1 MFIFSNLFTAV
12 ASLLDMAITL
22 YIWAV
27 IIRVIISWVNPD
39 PYNQFVQIF
48 VKITEPTLGRIRRFI
63 PPLGGIDISP
73 MVLIIGLYF
82 AKSFFVNTFQ
92 DLAGALR

>member
-1 MFIFSNLFTAV
+1 MFIFSNLFTAI

-39 PYNQFVQIF
+39 PYNQFVQFF

-63 PPLGGIDISP
+63 PSLGGIDISP
-73 MVLIIGLYF
+73 MVLIIGLYI
-82 AKSFFVNTFQ
+82 AKSFLVNTFQ
-92 DLAGALR
+92 DPAGALR

>member
-1 MFIFSNLFTAV
+1 MFIFSNLFSAI

-39 PYNQFVQIF
+39 PYNQFVQFF
-48 VKITEPTLGRIRRFI
+48 VKITEPALGRIRRFI
-63 PPLGGIDISP
+63 PSLGGIDISP
-73 MVLIIGLYF
+73 MVLIIGLYI
-82 AKSFFVNTFQ
+82 AKSFLVNTFQ
-92 DLAGALR
+92 HPAGALR